1 MEHTSGVLA
10 LMGAL
15 LLGGGGESRL
25 ERLTTDS
32 VALRSASVAW
42 SKPLGTMSSP
52 RLVRTEQAAQLSSG
66 ADAGVSPGEF
76 SGRFTLLTYNVA
88 GLPQLVSP
96 SEPAVNIPLISPLLN
111 HYDVALVQED
121 FSYHHELERQAKHP
135 FRTDTMRGSLA
146 LMPDGLNQFSRFGI
160 GWTQRVR
167 WSHCNGYF
175 GQASD
180 CLADK
185 GFSFTVMTLAPGVQV
200 DVYNLH
206 AEAGGTANDVRARRA
221 NFEQLRDYMKQRSP
235 GNAVLVAGDTNL
247 RSSAREDQKT
257 SSQFLEELALTDACA
272 RFGCG
277 EERLDRVFFRS
288 SDTLEL
294 DILGWWTDVRF
305 VDGQGAQLSDHP
317 AVGVEVRWHKQEPV
331 RPLVADHAAR

>member
-52 RLVRTEQAAQLSSG
+52 RLARTEQGTQPSG
-66 ADAGVSPGEF
+66 ES

-121 FSYHHELERQAKHP
+121 FSYHSELERQAKHG
-135 FRTDTMRGSLA
+135 FRSDSMRGSLA
-146 LMPDGLNQFSRFGI
+146 LMPDGLNQFSRFAI

-167 WSHCNGYF
+167 WNQCNGYF

-185 GFSFTVMTLAPGVQV
+185 GFSFAVMTLAPGVQV

-206 AEAGGTANDVRARRA
+206 AEAGGSSNDVRARRA
-221 NFEQLRDYMKQRSP
+221 NFEQLRAYVRQRSA

-247 RSSAREDQKT
+247 RSSTREDQKT
-257 SSQFLEELALTDACA
+257 LSEFSDDLGLTDACT

-277 EERLDRVFFRS
+277 EDRIDRVFFRS
-288 SDTLEL
+288 SEALDL

-305 VDGQGAQLSDHP
+305 VDGQGSPLSDHP
-317 AVGVEVRWHKQEPV
+317 AVGVEVRWSKAAPL
-331 RPLVADHAAR
+331 RPLVADHDAR

>member
-1 MEHTSGVLA
+1 
-10 LMGAL
+10 MGAL

-25 ERLTTDS
+25 ERLTIDS

-42 SKPLGTMSSP
+42 SKPLGTMNGP
-52 RLVRTEQAAQLSSG
+52 RLARAEQASQVPPG
-66 ADAGVSPGEF
+66 ASPGEA

-121 FSYHHELERQAKHP
+121 FSYHHELEREAKHA
-135 FRTDTMRGSLA
+135 FRSDTMRGSLA
-146 LMPDGLNQFSRFGI
+146 LMPDGLNQFSRFPI

-167 WSHCNGYF
+167 WSQCNGYF

-185 GFSFTVMTLAPGVQV
+185 GFSFAVMTLAPGVQV

-206 AEAGGTANDVRARRA
+206 ADAGGSANDVRARRA
-221 NFEQLRDYMKQRSP
+221 NFEQLRDFMRQRST
-235 GNAVLVAGDTNL
+235 GRAMLVAGDTNL
-247 RSSAREDQKT
+247 RGSAREDQKT
-257 SSQFLEELALTDACA
+257 SSAFLDELTLTDACEH
-272 RFGCG
+272 FGCG
-277 EERLDRVFFRS
+277 EERLDRVWFRS
-288 SDTLEL
+288 SQDLEL
-294 DILGWWTDVRF
+294 DVLGWWTDVRF
-305 VDGQGAQLSDHP
+305 VDVQGAPLSDHA
-317 AVGVEVRWHKQEPV
+317 AVGVEVRWRKPEAA
-331 RPLVADHAAR
+331 RPLVADHDAR

>member
-1 MEHTSGVLA
+1 MEQTSGVLA

-42 SKPLGTMSSP
+42 SKPLGSTSP
-52 RLVRTEQAAQLSSG
+52 ELASTRQADPSP
-66 ADAGVSPGEF
+66 DA
-76 SGRFTLLTYNVA
+76 GRFTLLTYNVA

-96 SEPAVNIPLISPLLN
+96 SEPAVNIPIISPLLN

-121 FSYHHELERQAKHP
+121 FSYHQELSRQTKHAY
-135 FRTDTMRGSLA
+135 RTDTMRGSLA
-146 LMPDGLNQFSRFGI
+146 LMPDGLNQFSRFSI

-167 WSHCNGYF
+167 WSQCNGYF

-221 NFEQLRDYMKQRSP
+221 NFEQLRDFIQHRSA
-235 GNAVLVAGDTNL
+235 GKAVLVAGDTNL
-247 RSSAREDQKT
+247 RGSAHEDQKT
-257 SSQFLEELALTDACA
+257 LNAFLDEVSLTDACA

-277 EERLDRVFFRS
+277 EEKLDRVLFRS
-288 SDTLEL
+288 SESVDL

-305 VDGQGAQLSDHP
+305 VDAQGAPLSDHP
-317 AVGVEVRWHKQEPV
+317 AVGVEVRWRKQEPA
-331 RPLVADHAAR
+331 RPLVADHDVR

>member
-1 MEHTSGVLA
+1 MEQTSSVLA

-32 VALRSASVAW
+32 VAVRSASVAW
-42 SKPLGTMSSP
+42 SKPLGSTSPELASSKQTSP
-52 RLVRTEQAAQLSSG
+52 SSG
-66 ADAGVSPGEF
+66 LGPSATGDA
-76 SGRFTLLTYNVA
+76 GRFTLLTYNVA

-96 SEPAVNIPLISPLLN
+96 SEPAVNIPIISPLLN
-111 HYDVALVQED
+111 LYDVALVQED
-121 FSYHHELERQAKHP
+121 FSYHHELSRQTKHA
-135 FRTDTMRGSLA
+135 FRSDTMRGSLA

-167 WSHCNGYF
+167 WSQCNGYF

-200 DVYNLH
+200 DLYNLH
-206 AEAGGTANDVRARRA
+206 AEAGGTTNDLRARRA
-221 NFEQLRDYMKQRSP
+221 NFEQLRDFIHHRSA
-235 GNAVLVAGDTNL
+235 GNAVIVAGDTNL
-247 RSSAREDQKT
+247 RASTRDDQKT
-257 SSQFLEELALTDACA
+257 LNDFLDELALTDACT

-277 EERLDRVFFRS
+277 EEKIDRVLFRG
-288 SDTLEL
+288 SDAVEL

-305 VDGQGAQLSDHP
+305 VDGQGAALSDHP
-317 AVGVEVRWHKQEPV
+317 AVGVEVRWRKQEPA
-331 RPLVADHAAR
+331 RPLVADHDVR

>member
-32 VALRSASVAW
+32 VALRSANVAW
-42 SKPLGTMSSP
+42 SKPLGSTSPQLASS
-52 RLVRTEQAAQLSSG
+52 RQATPSSG
-66 ADAGVSPGEF
+66 VGPSTGLD

-96 SEPAVNIPLISPLLN
+96 SEPAVNIPIISPLLN

-121 FSYHHELERQAKHP
+121 FSYHHELARQTKHA

-167 WSHCNGYF
+167 WSQCNGYF

-185 GFSFTVMTLAPGVQV
+185 GFSFTVMTLAPGVQI

-206 AEAGGTANDVRARRA
+206 AEAGGTANDVRARRN
-221 NFEQLRDYMKQRSP
+221 NFEQLRDYMQRRSAGKP
-235 GNAVLVAGDTNL
+235 VLVAGDTNL
-247 RSSAREDQKT
+247 RASAREDQKT
-257 SSQFLEELALTDACA
+257 LTAFLDDVSLTDACA

-277 EERLDRVFFRS
+277 EEKLDRVLFRG
-288 SDTLEL
+288 SDSLEL

-305 VDGQGAQLSDHP
+305 VDGQGAPLSDHP
-317 AVGVEVRWHKQEPV
+317 AVGVEVRWRKVEPV
-331 RPLVADHAAR
+331 RPLVADHDVR

>member
-32 VALRSASVAW
+32 VAIRSASVAW
-42 SKPLGTMSSP
+42 SKPLGSTTSPELASGKPASPSSGLASSP
-52 RLVRTEQAAQLSSG
+52 ST
-66 ADAGVSPGEF
+66 DT
-76 SGRFTLLTYNVA
+76 GRFTLLTYNVA

-96 SEPAVNIPLISPLLN
+96 SEPAVNIPIISPLLN

-121 FSYHHELERQAKHP
+121 FSYHQQLTRQAKHA

-146 LMPDGLNQFSRFGI
+146 LMPDGLNQFSRFSI

-167 WSHCNGYF
+167 WSQCNGYF

-206 AEAGGTANDVRARRA
+206 ADAGGTANDLRARRA
-221 NFEQLRDYMKQRSP
+221 NFEQLRDFMQQRSP
-235 GNAVLVAGDTNL
+235 GKAMLVAGDTNL
-247 RSSAREDQKT
+247 RASAHEDQKT
-257 SSQFLEELALTDACA
+257 LQSFLDEVGLIDACTH
-272 RFGCG
+272 FGCG
-277 EERLDRVFFRS
+277 EDKLDRVLFRG
-288 SDTLEL
+288 SDLVNL
-294 DILGWWTDVRF
+294 DVLGWWTDVRF
-305 VDGQGAQLSDHP
+305 VDGQGAALSDHP
-317 AVGVEVRWHKQEPV
+317 AIGVEVRWRKLEPV
-331 RPLVADHAAR
+331 RPLVADRDVR